1 MASTQAEGREPL
13 DSRSGAIRLKDIDR
27 LMALYSS
34 DIVYF
39 DLVPPLQYV
48 LAMVGCLEELNR
60 HGNPRL
66 EYCGEREYCGRI
78 YAFLSERNPKERARG
93 RILGSR
99 VQ

>member
-66 EYCGEREYCGRI
+66 DNCGERGCRGRT
-78 YAFLSERNPKERARG
+78 YASPCKRNPEERT
-93 RILGSR
+93 
-99 VQ
+99 